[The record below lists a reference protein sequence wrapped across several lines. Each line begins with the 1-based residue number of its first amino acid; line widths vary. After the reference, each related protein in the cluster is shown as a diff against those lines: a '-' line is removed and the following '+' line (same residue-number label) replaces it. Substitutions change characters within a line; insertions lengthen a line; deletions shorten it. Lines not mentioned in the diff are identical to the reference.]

1 STLSEGKI
9 SRSCATQP
17 SPLRAR
23 QCGAARVMSWPRQ
36 AIAPRLTRVKPMM
49 VRSSVDLPTPLRPR
63 TARLPPSATV
73 SVMPSSTTASTY
85 PARTASSASSV
96 SATAGPAQ
104 INLAHARLGGDFF
117 RRALDQDAPCRHHDD
132 AAGETEHHVHVVLD
146 EQHRNVA
153 REIGDDG
160 KQLGAFALRH
170 SRRRLVEQEHPRPG
184 G

>member
-1 STLSEGKI
+1 
-9 SRSCATQP
+9 
-17 SPLRAR
+17 
-23 QCGAARVMSWPRQ
+23 MSWPRQ

-49 VRSSVDLPTPLRPR
+49 VRSTVDLPTPLRPR

-73 SVMPSSTTASTY
+73 SVMPSSTTASPY

-96 SATAGPAQ
+96 SATAGPPP
-104 INLAHARLGGDFF
+104 IKPAHARLGGDFF

-146 EQHRNVA
+146 EQHGNVA

-170 SRRRLVEQEHPRPG
+170 PRRRLVEQEHPRPG
-184 G
+184 GERQRNLQEPLLAVGEFARRPVAARSEP